1 MKKYTGYEIYLRIK
15 DLLNQI
21 TNWEESRGW
30 AKINFGESSKIYKQ
44 CQEKID
50 RLRKE
55 FEELSEAVF
64 VKEKDL
70 DNQ

>member
-21 TNWEESRGW
+21 SKWEESRGW
-30 AKINFGESSKIYKQ
+30 AKIHFGESSERYKQ

-50 RLRKE
+50 SLGEELK
-55 FEELSEAVF
+55 ELSESVF
-64 VKEKDL
+64 VKEKKL
-70 DNQ
+70 ENQ

>member
-1 MKKYTGYEIYLRIK
+1 MRIK

-21 TNWEESRGW
+21 TNWEEIRGW
-30 AKINFGESSKIYKQ
+30 AKINFGESSKIYKE
-44 CQEKID
+44 CQEKLD